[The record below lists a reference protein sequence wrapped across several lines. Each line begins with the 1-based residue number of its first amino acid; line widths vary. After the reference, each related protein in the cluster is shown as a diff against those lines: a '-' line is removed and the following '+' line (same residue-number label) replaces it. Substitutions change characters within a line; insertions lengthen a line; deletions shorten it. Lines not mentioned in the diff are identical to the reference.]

1 MQEEPE
7 PMTRTIKASV
17 ARQQFSQLLNEIF
30 RQESRAVVEK
40 SGIPVAAIIPAKDL
54 DLLARLEQERAEQF
68 KILNEIG
75 EAFKDVPAEKIE
87 REVKRAITQV
97 RREKR
102 QQEQRSAHPA

>member
-1 MQEEPE
+1 MAKT
-7 PMTRTIKASV
+7 MKASA
-17 ARQQFSQLLNEIF
+17 ARQQFSQLLNEVF
-30 RQESRAVVEK
+30 REESRVVVEK

-54 DLLARLEQERAEQF
+54 VLLARLEQERAEQF
-68 KILNEIG
+68 KILDERG
-75 EAFKDVPAEKIE
+75 EAFKDVPPEEIE